1 MASADGDDRLVEIAL
16 ALDDQLEALGR
27 EVAAAIRQDI
37 EFYSYTSVVSG
48 DELLGNCTDHLR
60 FISLGLRAGQP
71 FDVSPAGSMGHRRA
85 AAGVPLPVLMS
96 AYRVGI
102 HRMWRAIV
110 ELYEGRPEIGRA
122 ALLRATQRMWE
133 AQDAYTDAMSAAY
146 REQTV
151 ARLLA
156 DEVER
161 VALTEHLLSGR
172 VTDERTLW
180 EIADLLRVPG
190 HGPYLVVAARC
201 PVIGKQAL
209 PGIANKL
216 RSVDI
221 YSAWRLSPDQHIG
234 IVQLRSATTRPTLL
248 ELLQRL
254 SHDRVGVSAPF
265 EDLAGTAR
273 ALRYA
278 RIALNSRSEGSNVTQ
293 FDDSV
298 LGIAAVTEPD
308 VTTALADRV
317 LAGLNRLPSDD
328 RRMLADTFNSWV
340 DHGGSVTEA
349 AADLVCHPNTVRHR
363 LHRIEEL
370 TGRSAS
376 QPRELAEL
384 CLAFEID
391 VQLPHVD

>member
-1 MASADGDDRLVEIAL
+1 
-16 ALDDQLEALGR
+16 
-27 EVAAAIRQDI
+27 
-37 EFYSYTSVVSG
+37 
-48 DELLGNCTDHLR
+48 
-60 FISLGLRAGQP
+60 
-71 FDVSPAGSMGHRRA
+71 
-85 AAGVPLPVLMS
+85 
-96 AYRVGI
+96 
-102 HRMWRAIV
+102 
-110 ELYEGRPEIGRA
+110 
-122 ALLRATQRMWE
+122 
-133 AQDAYTDAMSAAY
+133 MSAAY
-146 REQTV
+146 RDQTV
-151 ARLLA
+151 ARLLE

-298 LGIAAVTEPD
+298 LGISAVTEPD
-308 VTTALADRV
+308 ITTALADRV
-317 LAGLNRLPSDD
+317 LAGLNRPLSDD

-340 DHGGSVTEA
+340 NHGGSVTEA

-370 TGRSAS
+370 TRGGQCRSHANWLNYAWRSKSTCNCPMRTEPPRLGGRLAEVRYLCAFLMLPGGLLHDRTYPLRSARA
-376 QPRELAEL
+376 PLWRAR
-384 CLAFEID
+384 A
-391 VQLPHVD
+391 